1 MTERLDVCVDRN
13 QWPRVT
19 PAPKEAMEP
28 GAVLVTGEAGAKSA
42 AHARGPPGVGPYNI
56 LMPIFVV
63 VG

>member
-19 PAPKEAMEP
+19 PAPKEVMEP

-42 AHARGPPGVGPYNI
+42 VHAARASGRR
-56 LMPIFVV
+56 PI
-63 VG
+63 

>member
-13 QWPRVT
+13 QWPRLT

-42 AHARGPPGVGPYNI
+42 AHAARASVRR
-56 LMPIFVV
+56 PI
-63 VG
+63 